1 MSSRKINR
9 AGIQLFHCHSC
20 CSSGSRYVRW
30 VDTSPKTLQV
40 WDPSNILK
48 SNCSMFFLFQKCV
61 SQVLFQDILGPRL
74 FHDIYKKWNKIIPCH
89 SFCSSGS
96 RNVHWTGT
104 FLKIIGQIA
113 FHDINQI
120 VPCYG
125 YCSSDSR
132 NLWLL
137 DTFP

>member
-1 MSSRKINR
+1 MSTCDLINT
-9 AGIQLFHCHSC
+9 I
-20 CSSGSRYVRW
+20 
-30 VDTSPKTLQV
+30 
-40 WDPSNILK
+40 SNPW
-48 SNCSMFFLFQKCV
+48 SV
-61 SQVLFQDILGPRL
+61 
-74 FHDIYKKWNKIIPCH
+74 YH
-89 SFCSSGS
+89 SFTDS
-96 RNVHWTGT
+96 HQIFTELTWTGT